1 MKKTTNIYRILYSDG
16 YSLALFLCVPVL
28 LYLLDVFFAVVMHN
42 DQRLNLVGFWGLFG
56 MLGDYFVFN
65 DMFIKTRKD
74 PAPVS
79 GLLQSSY
86 YGRKLLQKGILA
98 DALRRFV
105 QLGVLMAIATALG
118 SWSYVSGL
126 TEMTAADGIVLVLS
140 VYLGNTL
147 FLNALRYVHT
157 FSLYWLCAV
166 ICSTLWDMINAIL
179 FAFADVMPQTLYII
193 VPLLLVGC
201 IAATALSLWH
211 MTYRYDRYF
220 GKGEKC
226 HA

>member
-1 MKKTTNIYRILYSDG
+1 MKKKTNIYRMIYSDG
-16 YSLALFLCVPVL
+16 YSLALFLFVPAL
-28 LYLLDVFFAVVMHN
+28 IYMLDALFAFALHT
-42 DQRLNLVGFWGLFG
+42 DQRLNLVGLWGIFG
-56 MLGDYFVFN
+56 LLGDYMVFN
-65 DMFIKTRKD
+65 DIFVRTKKD
-74 PAPVS
+74 ATPVS

-105 QLGVLMAIATALG
+105 QLGVLMVIAIFLG
-118 SWSYVSGL
+118 RWSFVGNL
-126 TEMTAADGIVLVLS
+126 TDMTGTDGIVLVLS

-147 FLNALRYVHT
+147 FLNFMRYIHS
-157 FSLYWLCAV
+157 FSLYWICTVLCSALWNLVNAV
-166 ICSTLWDMINAIL
+166 L
-179 FAFADVMPQTLYII
+179 FAVAEVQPESLHIMIP
-193 VPLLLVGC
+193 VLLAAC